1 MEQFESLSVLN
12 KLLVSFSRDKSEG
25 EKGDRPRYV
34 QDLMR
39 QQGESLVSLI
49 TDKKALVYVCG
60 DAKGM
65 ARGVTETFT
74 GLLQTYRGECSGY
87 MYVFLGFAY
96 ILQNIPY
103 VFQVVLLSP

>member
-1 MEQFESLSVLN
+1 MEQFESLGVLN

-49 TDKKALVYVCG
+49 TDKKAMVYVCG

-74 GLLQTYRGECSGY
+74 GLLQNYRGKC
-87 MYVFLGFAY
+87 FGFAY
-96 ILQNIPY
+96 IYLFIYHICIP
-103 VFQVVLLSP
+103 